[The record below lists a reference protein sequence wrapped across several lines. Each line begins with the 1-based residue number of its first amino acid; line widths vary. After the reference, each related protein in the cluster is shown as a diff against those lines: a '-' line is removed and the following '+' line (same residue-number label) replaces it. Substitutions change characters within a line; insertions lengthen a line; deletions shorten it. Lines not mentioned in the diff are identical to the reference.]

1 MNYIDFI
8 IVILLLISA
17 INGAF
22 KGFIYEVASLI
33 ALIGGVWGAIKFS
46 HATETYLVERMDFT
60 SNHINVIAFVITFLI
75 IIVLVHFLAKV
86 IEKALESV
94 SLGAANRI
102 LGFVFATFKTLFI
115 LGIFAIMI
123 EKIDESLPFIP
134 EKDVQES
141 KFYQPLRI
149 MAINT
154 FPFVQDLFKDLKKDA
169 KTDQEGEEKK
179 KAKTWFDSKDF
190 TALYIFVFLPA
201 GAIILI
207 VT

>member
-17 INGAF
+17 ISGAH

-46 HATETYLVERMDFT
+46 HATEVFLVQRMDFT
-60 SNHINVIAFVITFLI
+60 SKHINMIAFVITFLI
-75 IIVLVHFLAKV
+75 IIVVVHLLAKA

-102 LGFVFATFKTLFI
+102 LGLVFSTFKTLFI
-115 LGIFAIMI
+115 LGIIVILI

-134 EKDVQES
+134 EQDVQES
-141 KFYQPLRI
+141 KFYKPLSVL
-149 MAINT
+149 AINT
-154 FPFVQDLFKDLKKDA
+154 FPFVQGMFDDFKEDA
-169 KTDQEGEEKK
+169 QPTK
-179 KAKTWFDSKDF
+179 
-190 TALYIFVFLPA
+190 
-201 GAIILI
+201 
-207 VT
+207 